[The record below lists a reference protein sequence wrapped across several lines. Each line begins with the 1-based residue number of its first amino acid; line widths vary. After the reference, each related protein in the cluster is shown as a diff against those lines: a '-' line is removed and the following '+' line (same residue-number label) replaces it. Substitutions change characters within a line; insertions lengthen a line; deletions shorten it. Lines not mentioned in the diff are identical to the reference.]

1 MKGKVEMSKEKMSLV
16 LMVVLVAIG
25 NVAIGQE
32 SLKDVVEE
40 QGFAWMVGQW
50 KATTDDGQDVVLTY
64 QWAVK
69 GHAIVSSFKM
79 GENSSQGMIYFD
91 TDQQQVRQLSIDS
104 RGRATK
110 ATWEVQDGK
119 AIAKT
124 KMADEY
130 GQTTDVAITYSKID
144 NTNMKVE
151 VYGLEND
158 ELSDYPWFEIDFKKE
173 KK

>member
-1 MKGKVEMSKEKMSLV
+1 MSKEKMSLV
-16 LMVVLVAIG
+16 LMVVLVALG

-32 SLKDVVEE
+32 NLKSVVEQ
-40 QGFAWMVGQW
+40 QGFAWMAGQW
-50 KATTDDGQDVVLTY
+50 KATTDDGQDIVLAY

-91 TDQQQVRQLSIDS
+91 ADQQQVKQFSVDS
-104 RGRATK
+104 RGRATN
-110 ATWEVQDGK
+110 ATWDAQDGK
-119 AIAKT
+119 AIART

-130 GQTTDVAITYSKID
+130 GQTTDVGIAYSKID
-144 NTNMKVE
+144 STNMKVE
-151 VYGLEND
+151 IFGLENG
-158 ELSDYPWFEIDFKKE
+158 ELSDYPWFEINFKKQ

>member
-1 MKGKVEMSKEKMSLV
+1 MSKEKMSLV

-32 SLKDVVEE
+32 VLKDVVEE
-40 QGFAWMVGQW
+40 QGFAWMAGQW
-50 KATTDDGQDVVLTY
+50 KATTDDGLEIVVTY
-64 QWAVK
+64 QLAVK
-69 GHAIVSSFKM
+69 GHAIVSTLKM
-79 GENSSQGMIYFD
+79 GEISSQGLIYFD
-91 TDQQQVRQLSIDS
+91 ADQQHVLQFSVDS

-110 ATWEVQDGK
+110 ATWEAQDGK

-130 GQTTDVAITYSKID
+130 GQATDVAIAYSKVD
-144 NTNMKVE
+144 STNMKVE
-151 VYGLEND
+151 VFGLENG
-158 ELSDYPWFEIDFKKE
+158 ELSDYAYFEVNFKKQ

>member
-1 MKGKVEMSKEKMSLV
+1 MSKEKMSLV

-25 NVAIGQE
+25 NVAVAQE
-32 SLKDVVEE
+32 SLKDVVEQ

-50 KATTDDGQDVVLTY
+50 KANTDDGQDIVLGF

-69 GHAIVSSFKM
+69 GHAIVSTFKM

-91 TDQQQVRQLSIDS
+91 TDQQQVRQFSVDS

-110 ATWEVQDGK
+110 ATWEAQDGK

-130 GQTTDVAITYSKID
+130 GQTTDVALTYSKID
-144 NTNMKVE
+144 STNMKVE
-151 VYGLEND
+151 VFGLENG
-158 ELSDYPWFEIDFKKE
+158 ELSDYPWFEINFKKQ

>member
-1 MKGKVEMSKEKMSLV
+1 MKMSKEKITLV
-16 LMVVLVAIG
+16 LIVVLVAVG

-40 QGFAWMVGQW
+40 QGFAWMAGKW
-50 KATTDDGQDVVLTY
+50 KATTDDGQEIVVAY

-79 GENSSQGMIYFD
+79 GENLSQGMIYFD
-91 TDQQQVRQLSIDS
+91 AEQQQVRQFSVDS
-104 RGRATK
+104 RGRASK
-110 ATWEVQDGK
+110 ATWDVQNGK

-130 GQTTDVAITYSKID
+130 GQTTDVAIAYSKTD
-144 NTNMKVE
+144 STNMKVE
-151 VYGLEND
+151 VYGLENN
-158 ELSDYPWFEIDFKKE
+158 ELSDYPWFEIDFKKQ

>member
-1 MKGKVEMSKEKMSLV
+1 MKGEIKMSKEKKSLV
-16 LMVVLVAIG
+16 LLVTLVVMG
-25 NVAIGQE
+25 SVAIGQE
-32 SLKDVVEE
+32 SIRNLVEQ
-40 QGFAWMVGQW
+40 QGFAWMEGQW
-50 KATTDDGQDVVLTY
+50 KATTDDGQDIVLTY
-64 QWAVK
+64 RWAVK

-79 GENSSQGMIYFD
+79 GESSSQGMIYFD
-91 TDQQQVRQLSIDS
+91 SEEQQVRQFSVDS

-130 GQTTDVAITYSKID
+130 GQTTDVAIAYSKID
-144 NTNMKVE
+144 ITTMKVA
-151 VYGLEND
+151 VYGLED
-158 ELSDYPWFEIDFKKE
+158 GELSDYPWFEINFKKE

>member
-1 MKGKVEMSKEKMSLV
+1 MRKEKKSLV
-16 LMVVLVAIG
+16 LIVLLVVMGSVA
-25 NVAIGQE
+25 VGQE

-40 QGFAWMVGQW
+40 QGFAWMAGQW
-50 KATTDDGQDVVLTY
+50 KATTDDGQDIVLAY

-79 GENSSQGMIYFD
+79 GESSSQGMIYFD
-91 TDQQQVRQLSIDS
+91 AEEQQVRQFSVDS

-110 ATWEVQDGK
+110 ATWEVQDSR

-124 KMADEY
+124 KMTDEY
-130 GQTTDVAITYSKID
+130 GQTTDVAIAYSKID
-144 NTNMKVE
+144 STTMKVA
-151 VYGLEND
+151 VYGLED
-158 ELSDYPWFEIDFKKE
+158 GELSDYPWFEINFKKQ

>member
-1 MKGKVEMSKEKMSLV
+1 M
-16 LMVVLVAIG
+16 A
-25 NVAIGQE
+25 
-32 SLKDVVEE
+32 
-40 QGFAWMVGQW
+40 
-50 KATTDDGQDVVLTY
+50 Y

-91 TDQQQVRQLSIDS
+91 ADQQQVRQFSVDS
-104 RGRATK
+104 RGRATN

-124 KMADEY
+124 KMTDDY
-130 GQTTDVAITYSKID
+130 GQTTDVAIAYSKID
-144 NTNMKVE
+144 STNMKVA
-151 VYGLEND
+151 VYGLENG
-158 ELSDYPWFEIDFKKE
+158 ELSGYAWFEIDFKKE

>member
-1 MKGKVEMSKEKMSLV
+1 MSLV

-25 NVAIGQE
+25 NVAISQE
-32 SLKDVVEE
+32 SLKNVVEQ
-40 QGFAWMVGQW
+40 QGFAWMEGQW
-50 KATTDDGQDVVLTY
+50 KATTDDGQEIVVAY

-69 GHAIVSSFKM
+69 GHAIVSTFKM

-91 TDQQQVRQLSIDS
+91 AEQQQVRQFSVDS

-110 ATWEVQDGK
+110 ATWDVQDGK

-124 KMADEY
+124 QMTDEY
-130 GQTTDVAITYSKID
+130 GQTTDVAIAYSKID
-144 NTNMKVE
+144 GTNMKVE
-151 VYGLEND
+151 VYGLENG
-158 ELSDYPWFEIDFKKE
+158 ELSDYAWFEITFKKQ

>member
-1 MKGKVEMSKEKMSLV
+1 MRKEKMSLV
-16 LMVVLVAIG
+16 LIVVLVAIG

-32 SLKDVVEE
+32 VLKDVVEQ
-40 QGFAWMVGQW
+40 QGFAWMAGQW
-50 KATTDDGQDVVLTY
+50 KATTDDGQEIVVGY

-69 GHAIVSSFKM
+69 GHAIVSTFKM
-79 GENSSQGMIYFD
+79 GENSSQGLIYFD
-91 TDQQQVRQLSIDS
+91 ADQQQVRQFSVDS

-110 ATWEVQDGK
+110 ATWEAQDGK

-130 GQTTDVAITYSKID
+130 GQTTDVAIAYSKID
-144 NTNMKVE
+144 SSNMKVE
-151 VYGLEND
+151 VHGLENG
-158 ELSDYPWFEIDFKKE
+158 ELSDYPLFEIGFKKQ

>member
-1 MKGKVEMSKEKMSLV
+1 MSKEKMSLV

-25 NVAIGQE
+25 NVAVAQE
-32 SLKDVVEE
+32 SLKDVVEQ

-50 KATTDDGQDVVLTY
+50 KANTDDGLDIVLGF

-69 GHAIVSSFKM
+69 GHAIVSTFKM

-91 TDQQQVRQLSIDS
+91 TDQQQVRQFSVDS
-104 RGRATK
+104 RGRTTK
-110 ATWEVQDGK
+110 ATWEAQDGK

-130 GQTTDVAITYSKID
+130 GQTTDVALTYSKID
-144 NTNMKVE
+144 ATNMKVE
-151 VYGLEND
+151 VFGLENG
-158 ELSDYPWFEIDFKKE
+158 ELSDYPWFEIDFKKQ

>member
-1 MKGKVEMSKEKMSLV
+1 MKGKMKMSKVKMSLV

-32 SLKDVVEE
+32 NLKDVIEG
-40 QGFAWMVGQW
+40 QGFAWMAGKW
-50 KATTDDGQDVVLTY
+50 KATTDDGQEIVVTY

-69 GHAIVSSFKM
+69 GHAIVSTLKM
-79 GENSSQGMIYFD
+79 GDNTSQGLIYFD
-91 TDQQQVRQLSIDS
+91 ADQQQVRQFSVDS

-110 ATWEVQDGK
+110 ATWDAQGGK

-124 KMADEY
+124 KFADEY
-130 GQTTDVAITYSKID
+130 GQTTDVALTYSKID

-151 VYGLEND
+151 VYVLENG
-158 ELSDYPWFEIDFKKE
+158 ELSDYSLFDINFKKQ

>member
-1 MKGKVEMSKEKMSLV
+1 MKGKMKMSKEKMSLV
-16 LMVVLVAIG
+16 LIVVLVAIG

-32 SLKDVVEE
+32 NLKDVVEG

-50 KATTDDGQDVVLTY
+50 KATTDDGQDIVVAY

-91 TDQQQVRQLSIDS
+91 AEQQQVRQFSVDS

-110 ATWEVQDGK
+110 ATWEAQDGK
-119 AIAKT
+119 AVAKT

-144 NTNMKVE
+144 STNMKVA
-151 VYGLEND
+151 VYGLENG
-158 ELSDYPWFEIDFKKE
+158 ELPDYPLFEIDFKKQ